1 LPPPAPTLFPYPT
14 LFRSERVEPR
24 HLEADQRVPGLVV
37 GRQAPLLLGEHHT
50 LALEAEHHLV
60 LGVLE
65 VVRMHRVAVAAGG
78 EQRGLVEDR
87 KSTRLNS
94 SHEWISY

>member
-1 LPPPAPTLFPYPT
+1 MSAAAPVVTLSGPNTSSSATRPPYAIASRPRQREGDAERAAPRHDRDLM
-14 LFRSERVEPR
+14 ERVEPR

-50 LALEAEHHLV
+50 LALEPEHQLV

-65 VVRMHRVAVAAGG
+65 V
-78 EQRGLVEDR
+78 D
-87 KSTRLNS
+87 
-94 SHEWISY
+94 